1 MFPSYLLMK
10 KCYDNWYR
18 LFAKPS
24 VMEGDKATGTIED
37 YERFCNQKKGGILFC
52 VHRANYSE
60 GHNFSGRLCNGV
72 IMIGVPN
79 QFINDPKLLLKQELY
94 KNPKIMS
101 MRSEIN
107 TYKNYYYR

>member
-1 MFPSYLLMK
+1 MFPSYPLMK
-10 KCYDNWYR
+10 KCYNNWYK

-24 VMEGDKATGTIED
+24 VMEGDKTTGTIED

-79 QFINDPKLLLKQELY
+79 QFINDPKLLLKKELY

-101 MRSEIN
+101 MRSETN